1 MAKKKAKKKASSKKA
16 ASTAPESA
24 PKAPFDPLGIKSLSE
39 HAEGCLYNDPSIRLC
54 NCK

>member
-24 PKAPFDPLGIKSLSE
+24 PKAPSE